1 MAQGISLANKCQILF
16 GAAVLALLAGALSV
30 PWHRTGEIVT
40 ESQLEVSRQLAET
53 WFENGFSI
61 GRSEGSQIPMR
72 VVEVDDI
79 LFGSDEALGA
89 GAQDPPGGGGADDR
103 STDADGD
110 DDDARRFLA
119 ASLAVFEGDPD
130 VVERFERQRVGAGMR
145 YRYARAIREREW
157 RTIADRKYLDWRPR
171 GQSVRRE
178 DALAAI
184 LLIDRTSQLAEAQI
198 LQNRIYIA
206 AAGLGAWALSILLF
220 HLILKRLIFRPVRA
234 LAAVAVRVEQG
245 STSARARLAT
255 GDDFERLSRAFDG
268 MLDRLEEGQAQLRR
282 VNENLDLKIG
292 ELAESNV
299 GLFESNR
306 LKSEFLANVSHELR
320 TPLNSIIGFAELL
333 EEIARNDPAAD
344 PKRTRYIENI
354 LHSGRNLLEMI
365 NELLQMAKIEA
376 GRLEV
381 AIGPT
386 SVGDIVEGL
395 RAIMRP
401 QSEKKRIALDAVVDP
416 AIPGIE
422 SDPGKLQQVLYNFV
436 SNAIK
441 FSPEGTRITIDARRT
456 VSPDGVPSVRVSV
469 ADEGPGIPLDMQDTI
484 FEKFRQVDASH
495 TRAHSGTGLGLAI
508 CRELAERLG
517 GRVGLHSVPGRGAT
531 FFVEVPVEFKG
542 RDLEPLMGGEA
553 VRG

>member
-103 STDADGD
+103 SADADGD

-130 VVERFERQRVGAGMR
+130 VVERFERQRVGTGMR

-171 GQSVRRE
+171 GPSVRRE

-220 HLILKRLIFRPVRA
+220 HRIMKRLIFRPVRA

-245 STSARARLAT
+245 
-255 GDDFERLSRAFDG
+255 
-268 MLDRLEEGQAQLRR
+268 
-282 VNENLDLKIG
+282 
-292 ELAESNV
+292 
-299 GLFESNR
+299 
-306 LKSEFLANVSHELR
+306 
-320 TPLNSIIGFAELL
+320 
-333 EEIARNDPAAD
+333 
-344 PKRTRYIENI
+344 
-354 LHSGRNLLEMI
+354 
-365 NELLQMAKIEA
+365 
-376 GRLEV
+376 
-381 AIGPT
+381 
-386 SVGDIVEGL
+386 
-395 RAIMRP
+395 
-401 QSEKKRIALDAVVDP
+401 
-416 AIPGIE
+416 
-422 SDPGKLQQVLYNFV
+422 
-436 SNAIK
+436 
-441 FSPEGTRITIDARRT
+441 
-456 VSPDGVPSVRVSV
+456 
-469 ADEGPGIPLDMQDTI
+469 
-484 FEKFRQVDASH
+484 
-495 TRAHSGTGLGLAI
+495 
-508 CRELAERLG
+508 
-517 GRVGLHSVPGRGAT
+517 
-531 FFVEVPVEFKG
+531 
-542 RDLEPLMGGEA
+542 
-553 VRG
+553 